1 MTKTDIK
8 SYADLLAEKQRLKAV
23 FMDQK
28 QLMKDNVTV
37 IKDSLNPIKAVA
49 KEIGKLTSPDKSL
62 GLLNAGL
69 GFGLDLVLR
78 KFLLKKSGWMVR
90 LTAPFIIKNVVSH
103 FAAKKIRTDM
113 PELKNI
119 IEKMPKTV

>member
-1 MTKTDIK
+1 MNKPDIT
-8 SYADLLAEKQRLKAV
+8 SYDDLLAEKQRLKAV
-23 FMDQK
+23 FNDQK
-28 QLMKDNVTV
+28 QAIKENVNA